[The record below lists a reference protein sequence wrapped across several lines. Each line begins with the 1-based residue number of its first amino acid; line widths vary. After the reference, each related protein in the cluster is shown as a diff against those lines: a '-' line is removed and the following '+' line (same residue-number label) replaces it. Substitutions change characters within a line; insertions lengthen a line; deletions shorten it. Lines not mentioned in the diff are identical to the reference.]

1 MGKAG
6 HRIVQNKPKET
17 TMKRKIFGAA
27 VLVLGTGAALAA
39 SAIPAASITAS
50 PEPVPGIIRQAEAYA
65 TADPAAERGMQEA
78 VRRCMATAGFD
89 YTPPGSELKPD
100 LNGAIGF
107 KRLTVEAAKA
117 SGYASTRPQGP
128 HEPAPESADGK
139 LFANPAFTTAL
150 TGPAGTASM
159 TTVGGIG
166 TSSGGCRGEAMTQI
180 YGNAENY
187 MLATGIAYNSVLPAS
202 LSASGDSGIDKAVTG
217 WAACMKETPYASF
230 ANPQQAADAGKVAGG
245 QEEFR
250 IAVTDAVCRDRTGFH
265 AALDKVL
272 DKYLTT
278 RMQQLAPEIEKV
290 KEIRRTAAANAAALG
305 GPATK

>member
-1 MGKAG
+1 
-6 HRIVQNKPKET
+6 
-17 TMKRKIFGAA
+17 MKKKIFGAA
-27 VLVLGTGAALAA
+27 VLIVGTGAALAA
-39 SAIPAASITAS
+39 AAIPAASVTAS

-65 TADPAAERGMQEA
+65 SADPIAEKGMQEA
-78 VRRCMATAGFD
+78 VRLCMAKAGFE
-89 YTPPGSELKPD
+89 YTPPTSVLTLD

-117 SGYASTRPQGP
+117 SGYASTGPQGP
-128 HEPAPESADGK
+128 QEPAPGSADGK
-139 LFANPAFTTAL
+139 LFAIPAFTKAL
-150 TGPAGTASM
+150 TGPADTASM
-159 TTVGGIG
+159 TTAGGMG

-180 YGNAENY
+180 YGSAENY
-187 MLATGIAYNSVLPAS
+187 MLATGIASNAFYPAT
-202 LSASGDSGIDKAVTG
+202 LSASGDSGIAKAITD

-230 ANPQQAADAGKVAGG
+230 ANPRQAADAGKAAGG

-250 IAVTDAVCRDRTGFH
+250 IAVTDAVCRDKTGFH

-278 RMQQLAPEIEKV
+278 RMQQLAPELDRV
-290 KEIRRTAAANAAALG
+290 KEIRRIAAANAAALG